1 MVSWCNHSNLLLTK
15 PVRSIFCQT
24 VREYVSFSSNRW
36 LSDNFRPVIRLSHLT
51 LKEVNTINISLY
63 SIYSMVAYML
73 YYGNSPSCS
82 SGLVSHM
89 LQFTLQ
95 SQWDFSNM
103 LSRTSLTFCRSS
115 TISVL
120 ELPSF
125 ISTFTTNCQTEK
137 HSFLKFFFFFTT
149 QAQKISFQYIK
160 VMFSGVL
167 DTTLDF
173 KNSIFMANWISL
185 P

>member
-137 HSFLKFFFFFTT
+137 HSFLNFLFFFYHTST
-149 QAQKISFQYIK
+149 
-160 VMFSGVL
+160 
-167 DTTLDF
+167 
-173 KNSIFMANWISL
+173 KNIIPVYKSDVFWCSWHNFRF
-185 P
+185 

>member
-36 LSDNFRPVIRLSHLT
+36 LSDNFRLSHLT

-137 HSFLKFFFFFTT
+137 HSFLNFFFFFLPH
-149 QAQKISFQYIK
+149 KHKKYHS
-160 VMFSGVL
+160 
-167 DTTLDF
+167 
-173 KNSIFMANWISL
+173 SI
-185 P
+185 